1 MPNYY
6 ARTDE
11 EREFDDTIRESVKS
25 SKSKSHMALYLQ
37 GQEELNLLRHIIE
50 NQEALAKDLETI
62 HDLVK
67 HSDILQ
73 EKYDTVIDSTQLML
87 DIHDELGS
95 MNMKMRDLMQYICES
110 DNDDEEAKEITNSI
124 KEKAKSYARLQ
135 SKKAKDTPYVS
146 IDINLSEIWDYIL
159 CCLLDE

>member
-6 ARTDE
+6 ARNDE
-11 EREFDDTIRESVKS
+11 EREFDNSIRDSIKT

-37 GQEELNLLRHIIE
+37 GQEELNLLRRIIE

-62 HDLVK
+62 HDLIK

-73 EKYDTVIDSTQLML
+73 EKYDTVIDSTELML
-87 DIHDELGS
+87 NIHDELGS
-95 MNMKMRDLMQYICES
+95 MNMKLRDLMQYICES
-110 DNDDEEAKEITNSI
+110 DNDDEEADEIVKSI

-135 SKKAKDTPYVS
+135 SKKVKDLPEVS
-146 IDINLSEIWDYIL
+146 ININLPEIWDYIL
-159 CCLLDE
+159 CCLLDD